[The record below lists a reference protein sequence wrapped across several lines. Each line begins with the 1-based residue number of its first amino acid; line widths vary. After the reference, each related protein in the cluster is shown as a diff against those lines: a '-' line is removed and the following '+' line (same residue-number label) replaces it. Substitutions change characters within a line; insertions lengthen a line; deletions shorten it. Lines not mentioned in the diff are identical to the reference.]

1 MWFKLQDMGQNGM
14 KVPVCFRTFA
24 ESFLY
29 YRYMSIELVIIII
42 LISLRLDSLE
52 PYKISCNSKHIYEI
66 SSDHELLKN
75 P

>member
-1 MWFKLQDMGQNGM
+1 MGKNRI
-14 KVPVCFRTFA
+14 KVPVWFITFA

-29 YRYMSIELVIIII
+29 FRFITIELVIIII